1 MSEKEKKK
9 EGGEIRN
16 TTEEGRVCS
25 AEEAVDR
32 ISIDI
37 EHSTVQQGKNILDF
51 VTVLAYPSLPSAIS
65 LYPLSKYLRIDLH
78 SLSPPRSSI
87 NRRDLANAVPNS
99 IGRLECCLLVLSR
112 GSRESY
118 DVSI

>member
-25 AEEAVDR
+25 VEEAVDR

-99 IGRLECCLLVLSR
+99 IGRLECSLLVLSR
-112 GSRESY
+112 GSRGSY